1 MSWSYLEDRY
11 AWRFFGFGRRRQNN
25 MIHPT
30 TTMRGAFLALAI
42 IGAAPLAGAS
52 IPLLGVAT
60 VQAKD
65 QLVASVLFEGN
76 RRFTDAQLLA
86 MVDISSSGIFTQQ
99 RLAADVESIRQAYDR
114 DGFLSVSVT
123 SRTEATTD
131 GRVRVVFNVN
141 EGNRAGIAAINFT
154 GNNAISGGNL
164 KGALLTK
171 ETGFLSWLFKDDGY
185 DEQKLAVDRERVRL
199 YYANRGYPDAQV
211 TSVGEYDAAKNAYF
225 INFTINEGQKY
236 TFSQVGIETSIPGL
250 NTNALKGVV
259 KTGEGGRYS
268 VSELQGTI
276 EDMAYEATTQG
287 YSFADV
293 RARLERDAANGSFKV
308 TYLVDEGPRVYV
320 ERINITGNDKTR
332 DFVIRR
338 ELEFA
343 EGDPFNRAL
352 VVRGRNNIQALDYF
366 SAVNVTTA
374 PGSAPDKVVVN
385 VALTEK
391 STGEYGAT
399 AGYSTQDGILGEVSL
414 TERNFLGRGQYLR
427 AAIGASQA
435 GRTFDFS
442 FTEPRFMGLKV
453 SAGIDAYHRIN
464 EETTSSFYGSQAT
477 GGALRAGIPLTSDLS
492 ATLFVGGEHKVI
504 SDTKNNPA
512 YRSSLVVDG
521 QEFNKAYVGYTLTW
535 NSLDDMKKPT
545 EGLYATFTQQYIGWD
560 HNLIKSEGKARY
572 FVPLVQD
579 SGIVASLKGQAGV
592 INDLSGNG
600 VHAVEAFNP
609 GSQLIRGFESRG
621 LGPRLASGEYLG
633 STMYAGL
640 SAEIS
645 FPIPAVPE
653 SYGLSGAIW
662 ADTAW
667 VDGLPRTATGAAP
680 ASAVDAGSTDV
691 PLRTSIGAS
700 LIWDSPFGPLR
711 GDFAHVLN
719 KSSSDRTQIFQL
731 TLQTLL

>member
-1 MSWSYLEDRY
+1 MHGDSLGMVAE
-11 AWRFFGFGRRRQNN
+11 GNNN

-30 TTMRGAFLALAI
+30 KLMRGAFLALAI
-42 IGAAPLAGAS
+42 LGAAPLAGPS
-52 IPLLGVAT
+52 IPLLGAAT
-60 VQAKD
+60 AQAQE
-65 QLVASVLFEGN
+65 QLVGSVLFEGN

-86 MVDISSSGIFTQQ
+86 MVDVSASGIFTQQ
-99 RLAADVESIRQAYDR
+99 RLASDIESIRQAYDR
-114 DGFLSVSVT
+114 DGFLTVSVT
-123 SRTEATTD
+123 SRTEATVD
-131 GRVRVVFNVN
+131 GRVRVIFVVN
-141 EGNRAGIAAINFT
+141 EGDRAGIAAINFT
-154 GNNAISGGNL
+154 GNNSIQGGNL
-164 KGALLTK
+164 KGAMLTK
-171 ETGFLSWLFKDDGY
+171 ETGILSWLFKDDGY
-185 DEQKLAVDRERVRL
+185 DEQKLAVDRERIRL
-199 YYANRGYPDAQV
+199 YYANRGFPDAQV
-211 TSVGEYDAAKNAYF
+211 TSVGEYDAARNAYF

-236 TFSQVGIETSIPGL
+236 KFAGVGIETSIPGL
-250 NTNALKGVV
+250 NTDALRGTVQ
-259 KTGEGGRYS
+259 TGEGSRYS
-268 VSELQGTI
+268 VSELQSTI
-276 EDMAYEATTQG
+276 EDMSYEATTQG

-293 RARLERDAANGSFKV
+293 RARLDRDVANGTFNV

-320 ERINITGNDKTR
+320 ERVNITGNDKTR

-352 VVRGRNNIQALDYF
+352 VVRGRNNIDALDYF
-366 SAVNVTTA
+366 SSVSVTTA
-374 PGSAPDKVVVN
+374 AGSAPDKVVIN
-385 VALTEK
+385 VAVTEK

-399 AGYSTQDGILGEVSL
+399 AGYSTTDGILGEVSL

-464 EETTSSFYGSQAT
+464 EETTSTFYGSQAT
-477 GGALRAGIPLTSDLS
+477 GGQLRAGIPLTSDLS
-492 ATLFVGGEHKVI
+492 STVFAGLERKIITDVN
-504 SDTKNNPA
+504 DNPT
-512 YRSSLVVDG
+512 YQSSLVVDG
-521 QEFNKAYVGYTLTW
+521 QEFNKAYIGYTLTW
-535 NSLDDMKKPT
+535 NGLDDVKKPT

-560 HNLIKSEGKARY
+560 QNLVKSEARARY
-572 FVPLVQD
+572 FVPVVED

-609 GSQLIRGFESRG
+609 GTQLIRGFEGRG
-621 LGPRLASGEYLG
+621 LGPRLQSGEYLG
-633 STMYAGL
+633 ATMYAGL

-653 SYGLSGAIW
+653 SYGLSGALW
-662 ADTAW
+662 ADAAW
-667 VDGLPRTATGAAP
+667 VDGLPRIGTGSAAL
-680 ASAVDAGSTDV
+680 SNVDAGSQDA
-691 PLRTSIGAS
+691 PWRTSIGAS

-719 KSSSDRTQIFQL
+719 KSTSDRTQVFQL
-731 TLQTLL
+731 SLQTLL